1 MTHEGI
7 DTSGGDALPVW
18 RPSFSRILAD
28 LRSDI
33 VSYSRDGLSLS
44 QRTIWSAEDVVEAIR
59 TPEGIQFLESTI
71 TSDETVNRYLI
82 GLFLTSVPVGQL
94 SPQARLALG
103 PVQEIEA
110 DVKIAPFY
118 RSWDLCAASERYLE
132 EAMERRGTILA
143 GDAILLKEKERKAG
157 LCVQTTSTPAGTF
170 LAGSWYE
177 PIDQEGLEASFRSG
191 ERRIGLSGDW
201 VHMRD
206 ISAYHTDQ
214 ITRDVMFSARR
225 HADKIKRLT

>member
-7 DTSGGDALPVW
+7 DMSGGDAPSVW

-28 LRSDI
+28 LKSD
-33 VSYSRDGLSLS
+33 VASYSRDGISLS
-44 QRTIWSAEDVVEAIR
+44 QRTIWRVEDITEAIR
-59 TPEGIQFLESTI
+59 TPEGIQFLESI
-71 TSDETVNRYLI
+71 IISNEAIDRYLI
-82 GLFLTSVPVGQL
+82 GLFLTSVPVSQL
-94 SPQARLALG
+94 SPQVRLALG
-103 PVQEIEA
+103 PVREVEA
-110 DVKIAPFY
+110 DVKITPFY

-214 ITRDVMFSARR
+214 ITRDVMLKARK
-225 HADKIKRLT
+225 HAEKIKRLT